1 MKKNQYIAN
10 TTRQQKM
17 MQVLTKLEQT
27 SDERNQETSNLQLQI
42 IRLVLLTC
50 KRGPHSSVMWC
61 VITRWL
67 VSNVMRQCGGLI
79 FKSQKVMN
87 NSRVEICSQ
96 EMNASHP
103 FL

>member
-42 IRLVLLTC
+42 IRLVL
-50 KRGPHSSVMWC
+50 
-61 VITRWL
+61 
-67 VSNVMRQCGGLI
+67 
-79 FKSQKVMN
+79 
-87 NSRVEICSQ
+87 
-96 EMNASHP
+96 
-103 FL
+103 